1 MYPFHANSGWPR
13 RRFGRVDSPSARF
26 PIPLRPRRPLRLNF
40 PALIPAR
47 KNAFLDRL
55 LYCYLL
61 RRLRRQFYSIEVKG
75 LEHLQNLDPGHGS
88 IAFANHS
95 NWWDGLVIFFLT
107 RHQNGKSSYC
117 MMDEKQLRHY
127 TFFTWIGAFGVDLS
141 NRLQSALSI
150 RYATRLLKDPKALVW
165 IFPQG
170 EMLSPQEPIRV
181 RPGTHFL
188 ASRYPVTQLL
198 PVCFRYEFIKEDRP
212 QIFVQIA
219 PPFTAAG
226 SSDDRIQTSLQELCD
241 ELDNALAQRNFDGF
255 KKLLRPSLSIN
266 KRWEW
271 FTRFLSGRL
280 DGFEKEN

>member
-1 MYPFHANSGWPR
+1 
-13 RRFGRVDSPSARF
+13 
-26 PIPLRPRRPLRLNF
+26 
-40 PALIPAR
+40 LIPAR

-55 LYCYLL
+55 LYVYLI

-75 LEHLQNLDPGHGS
+75 LEHLQNLDPDHGS

-107 RHQNGKSSYC
+107 RHQKKKSSYC
-117 MMDEKQLRHY
+117 MMEEEQLQHY

-141 NRLQSALSI
+141 NRVRSALSI
-150 RYATRLLKDPKALVW
+150 RYATRLLKDPNTLIW

-170 EMLSPQEPIRV
+170 EMASPQQSLVIK
-181 RPGTHFL
+181 PGTHFI

-198 PVCFRYEFIKEDRP
+198 PVCFRYEFINEDRP

-219 PPFTAAG
+219 PAFTAKE
-226 SSDDRIQTSLQELCD
+226 SSDEIIQSSLQALCAD
-241 ELDNALAQRNFDGF
+241 LDQSLKVRNFADF
-255 KKLLRPSLSIN
+255 QTLLAPKLSIN

-271 FTRFLSGRL
+271 FSLLLKGRL
-280 DGFEKEN
+280 REFKARN